1 MITGAQIRAARAMLG
16 WSQADL
22 FEASG
27 VSAITIYKIE
37 SKTTHPLADTLDK
50 IERAFAEAGVLFLEP
65 GVNRDGGAGV
75 RMKEK

>member
-1 MITGAQIRAARAMLG
+1 MITGAQIRAARALLN
-16 WSQADL
+16 WSQTQLAK
-22 FEASG
+22 EAKVG
-27 VSAITIYKIE
+27 AVAVNALEQDKDAKVS
-37 SKTTHPLADTLDK
+37 TLVA

>member
-1 MITGAQIRAARAMLG
+1 MITGAQIRAARALLG
-16 WSQADL
+16 WSQAKL
-22 FEASG
+22 AAHIEMRPATLNAIEAGGNTSTKNII
-27 VSAITIYKIE
+27 A
-37 SKTTHPLADTLDK
+37 

>member
-1 MITGAQIRAARAMLG
+1 MITGAQIRAARALLG
-16 WSQADL
+16 WSQAAL
-22 FEASG
+22 AKMLEMRPATLNGIEAGGHTSTKNII
-27 VSAITIYKIE
+27 A
-37 SKTTHPLADTLDK
+37 